1 MQIWETKMIG
11 ESKMTS
17 ALMDTTRQA
26 CRLSLLAAVSAT
38 AVCHTASATPF
49 IDVSAFWAAT
59 LEGDEVPTG
68 IVITCDGNASN
79 DCSNSLD
86 VSHSVTHSLT
96 ETFSSSAS
104 LVITNAGDTSSSGEL
119 IFDVGWSAFNPGGP
133 DIGLSIDNAR
143 QSASFSSESVGSS
156 SGIGGDFH
164 ACSLPVPASQLGFDG
179 SGYNFTTLSC
189 GVLAPDSDEA
199 EFFVDLA
206 SLAPGDSVELD
217 NTLSISD
224 SFNIPTPEPSGLAIL
239 GSAIFALAVSRR
251 RPTG

>member
-1 MQIWETKMIG
+1 
-11 ESKMTS
+11 
-17 ALMDTTRQA
+17 MDTTRQV

-38 AVCHTASATPF
+38 AVCHSASATSF

-86 VSHSVTHSLT
+86 VSHSVTRSLT

-104 LVITNAGDTSSSGEL
+104 LVITNTGDTSSSGDL
-119 IFDVGWSAFNPGGP
+119 IFGVGWSAFNPGGP

-156 SGIGGDFH
+156 PEIGEDSH
-164 ACSLPVPASQLGFDG
+164 ACSLPVPASQVYYGG
-179 SGYNFTTLSC
+179 FTTLSC
-189 GVLAPDSDEA
+189 GVQSPDSDSA
-199 EFFVDLA
+199 MLFVDLS
-206 SLAPGDSVELD
+206 SLAPGDSVEFD

-239 GSAIFALAVSRR
+239 GFAMFALAAARR

>member
-1 MQIWETKMIG
+1 
-11 ESKMTS
+11 MTS

-38 AVCHTASATPF
+38 AVCHTALATPF
-49 IDVSAFWAAT
+49 IDVSAFWAAD
-59 LEGDEVPTG
+59 LEGDQVPTG

-79 DCSNSLD
+79 DCSNNLD
-86 VSHSVTHSLT
+86 VSHSVTRSLT

-104 LVITNAGDTSSSGEL
+104 LVITNTGDTSSSGEL

-133 DIGLSIDNAR
+133 DIGLSIDNAG
-143 QSASFSSESVGSS
+143 QSASFSSESTGSS
-156 SGIGGDFH
+156 PGIGVDSH
-164 ACSLPVPASQLGFDG
+164 ACSLPASLLGPDG

-217 NTLSISD
+217 NTLTISD

>member
-1 MQIWETKMIG
+1 
-11 ESKMTS
+11 MTS
-17 ALMDTTRQA
+17 ALMDTTRQV

-38 AVCHTASATPF
+38 AVCHSASATSF

-86 VSHSVTHSLT
+86 VSHSVTRSLT

-104 LVITNAGDTSSSGEL
+104 LVITNTGDTSSSGEL

-156 SGIGGDFH
+156 PEIGEDSH
-164 ACSLPVPASQLGFDG
+164 ACSLPVPASQVGPDG
-179 SGYNFTTLSC
+179 SNYNFTTLSC
-189 GVLAPDSDEA
+189 GVLGPDSDEA

-206 SLAPGDSVELD
+206 SLGPGDSVELD
-217 NTLSISD
+217 NTLTISD

-239 GSAIFALAVSRR
+239 GSAMVALAVSRR

>member
-1 MQIWETKMIG
+1 
-11 ESKMTS
+11 MTS

-38 AVCHTASATPF
+38 AVCHTALATPF
-49 IDVSAFWAAT
+49 IDVSAFWAAD
-59 LEGDEVPTG
+59 LEGDQVPTG

-79 DCSNSLD
+79 DCSNNLD
-86 VSHSVTHSLT
+86 VSHSVTRSLT

-104 LVITNAGDTSSSGEL
+104 LVITNTGDTSSSGEL

-143 QSASFSSESVGSS
+143 QSASFSSESTGSS
-156 SGIGGDFH
+156 PGIGVDSH
-164 ACSLPVPASQLGFDG
+164 ACSLPASLLGPDG
-179 SGYNFTTLSC
+179 SNYNFTTLSC
-189 GVLAPDSDEA
+189 GVMGPDSDEA

-206 SLAPGDSVELD
+206 SLGPGDSVELD

-239 GSAIFALAVSRR
+239 GSAMVALAVSRR